1 MLVGTFRMLFLAAVV
16 VDAVV
21 VVVVVT
27 IGGEVLVGAEFPFC
41 AGAGAGGTNK
51 YGAQVNVG

>member
-21 VVVVVT
+21 VVVVT
-27 IGGEVLVGAEFPFC
+27 IGGEVLVGAEFPVG
-41 AGAGAGGTNK
+41 AGAGDGGTNK